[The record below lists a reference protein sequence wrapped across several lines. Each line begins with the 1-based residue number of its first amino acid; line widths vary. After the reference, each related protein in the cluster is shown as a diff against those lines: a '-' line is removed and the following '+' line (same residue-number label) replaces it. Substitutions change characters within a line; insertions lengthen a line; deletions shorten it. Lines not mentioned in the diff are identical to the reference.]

1 MEIRNFQNHMVKRR
15 RSADKRPVRT
25 VKSAPSLL
33 PKAVL
38 DRIRR
43 YAKEGREPLA
53 RYEPDG
59 CLLLAI
65 ASGQLPVVV
74 LRSTRE
80 DFTEIRSAALVEW
93 LHAAQLKTSPRRVRR
108 P

>member
-1 MEIRNFQNHMVKRR
+1 MLNEKR
-15 RSADKRPVRT
+15 SVDKRAVRGAKT
-25 VKSAPSLL
+25 PSNPL

-38 DRIRR
+38 DRIHR

-59 CLLLAI
+59 CQLLAI
-65 ASGQLPVVV
+65 ASGQLPIVV

-80 DFTEIRSAALVEW
+80 DFTQIRSAALVEW
-93 LHAAQLKTSPRRVRR
+93 LRATQLKASSRRIRR
-108 P
+108 M

>member
-1 MEIRNFQNHMVKRR
+1 MLNRR
-15 RSADKRPVRT
+15 RSADKRAVPGP
-25 VKSAPSLL
+25 KASLNRL

-65 ASGQLPVVV
+65 STGQLPVVV

-93 LHAAQLKTSPRRVRR
+93 LRAAQMRTLPRRIRR
-108 P
+108 A

>member
-1 MEIRNFQNHMVKRR
+1 VKRR
-15 RSADKRPVRT
+15 RSADKRPVR
-25 VKSAPSLL
+25 VAKPAPGLL

-38 DRIRR
+38 DRIHR
-43 YAKEGREPLA
+43 YAREGREPLA

-65 ASGQLPVVV
+65 ATGQLPIVV

-80 DFTEIRSAALVEW
+80 AFGEIRSAALLEW
-93 LHAAQLKTSPRRVRR
+93 LRAAQLESSARRTRRV
-108 P
+108 

>member
-1 MEIRNFQNHMVKRR
+1 MPNGR
-15 RSADKRPVRT
+15 RSADKRGVPAANANL
-25 VKSAPSLL
+25 KLL

-38 DRIRR
+38 DRIHR

-65 ASGQLPVVV
+65 ATGQLPVVV

-80 DFTEIRSAALVEW
+80 DFTKIRSAALIEW
-93 LHAAQLKTSPRRVRR
+93 LRAAEFRTETRRVRR
-108 P
+108 R

>member
-1 MEIRNFQNHMVKRR
+1 MEIRNFQEHMPKRQHSADQR
-15 RSADKRPVRT
+15 GVRSAKT
-25 VKSAPSLL
+25 PSNPL

-38 DRIRR
+38 DRIHR

-65 ASGQLPVVV
+65 ATGQLPVVV

-80 DFTEIRSAALVEW
+80 EFTEIRSAALVEW
-93 LHAAQLKTSPRRVRR
+93 FQAAPLKSSARRARR
-108 P
+108 R

>member
-1 MEIRNFQNHMVKRR
+1 MSKDESKPH
-15 RSADKRPVRT
+15 
-25 VKSAPSLL
+25 LL
-33 PKAVL
+33 IVEDAR
-38 DRIRR
+38 DI
-43 YAKEGREPLA
+43 REPLA

-65 ASGQLPVVV
+65 ATGQLPVVV

-93 LHAAQLKTSPRRVRR
+93 LRATELRTSPRRIRR
-108 P
+108 A

>member
-1 MEIRNFQNHMVKRR
+1 MPNGR
-15 RSADKRPVRT
+15 RSADQGSVGAAKTPLNR
-25 VKSAPSLL
+25 L
-33 PKAVL
+33 PKAVI
-38 DRIRR
+38 DRIHR

-65 ASGQLPVVV
+65 TTGQLPVVV

-80 DFTEIRSAALVEW
+80 DFTQTRSLALVEW
-93 LHAAQLKTSPRRVRR
+93 VRAAPLKASPRRTRR
-108 P
+108 T